1 MLVIDA
7 LAAALRSRGIQVIE
21 QPQAALNTNARLELW
36 LEGFTAG
43 GEGKTGNPLDY
54 ETMTFRAD
62 VAASGVARQFVGA
75 LRKILR
81 TMLELGESSLD
92 VPVTVGENAVMLL
105 KAHFE
110 KTSPGTF
117 EYEDELSPMPARF
130 RESWRITIT
139 YRATIVPEED

>member
-1 MLVIDA
+1 MIVIDA
-7 LAAALRSRGIQVIE
+7 LAAALRDRGLQVIE
-21 QPQAALNTNARLELW
+21 QPQAATNTNARLELW

-43 GEGKTGNPLDY
+43 GEGKTGKPLDY

-62 VAASGVARQFVGA
+62 AVASGVARQFVGA
-75 LRKILR
+75 LRKILK

-92 VPVTVGENAVMLL
+92 VPVAAGENKIIRL

-130 RESWRITIT
+130 KESWRITIT
-139 YRATIVPEED
+139 YRASIVPEED